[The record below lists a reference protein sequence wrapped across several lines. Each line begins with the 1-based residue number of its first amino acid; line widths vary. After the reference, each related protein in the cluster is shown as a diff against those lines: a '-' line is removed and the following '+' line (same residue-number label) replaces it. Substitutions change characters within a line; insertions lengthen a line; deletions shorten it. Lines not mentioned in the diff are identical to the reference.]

1 MKIFKKPVYIGL
13 GLFVSGILVSGIV
26 TNTVVKNLNV
36 GEQVKP
42 TDTKVLYEE
51 KEEQIKAPA
60 EKEQT
65 ESIVNE
71 EIKEE
76 EFKWSLPVEGE
87 IIVKHSGNELI
98 YSKTL
103 GDFRKHS
110 GVDIRADML
119 SKVYSAER
127 GIVKEK
133 KNDAMMGITIVID
146 HQNGFCSVY
155 SNLSTAEMVEVGQK
169 VEKGTVIS
177 GIGDTALSETGEEAH
192 LHFELLKDGAPVNPE
207 DYLPF

>member
-1 MKIFKKPVYIGL
+1 M
-13 GLFVSGILVSGIV
+13 
-26 TNTVVKNLNV
+26 TNTVIRNLNA
-36 GEQVKP
+36 EDKVKP

-51 KEEQIKAPA
+51 KEEQIIKSA

-65 ESIVNE
+65 EPIEIE
-71 EIKEE
+71 EVKREVDAFE
-76 EFKWSLPVEGE
+76 WALPVEGE
-87 IIVKHSGNELI
+87 IIVKHSGNELV

-110 GVDIRADML
+110 GVDIRSDML
-119 SKVYSAER
+119 SKVRSAER

-169 VEKGTVIS
+169 VEKGHIIS

-192 LHFELLKDGAPVNPE
+192 LHFELLKDGTPVNPE
-207 DYLPF
+207 EYLPF

>member
-1 MKIFKKPVYIGL
+1 MKFFKKPVYIGL
-13 GLFVSGILVSGIV
+13 GLFVAGILVSGIV
-26 TNTVVKNLNV
+26 TNTVIKNLNV

-51 KEEQIKAPA
+51 KEEEIIKPVQ
-60 EKEQT
+60 KEQT
-65 ESIVNE
+65 EPVVNE

-110 GVDIRADML
+110 GVDIRSDML

-169 VEKGTVIS
+169 VEKGHIIS

-192 LHFELLKDGAPVNPE
+192 IHFELLKDGTPVNPE